1 MKIYFKK
8 DFVNEAWGLCILQG
22 TKYESSI
29 GLQTTMNSY
38 CYKTVLGE
46 FTITRK
52 EISKIKL

>member
-29 GLQTTMNSY
+29 GLQTTMNI
-38 CYKTVLGE
+38 TVTKQSLANSLLQE
-46 FTITRK
+46 K
-52 EISKIKL
+52 KLAK